1 MAGFSVLQRTVTY
14 SLVLGMT
21 RASVGSAISMTYVMV
36 VSILKATTNMLQ
48 QVLSHTIL
56 VVGVQL
62 PSKHTNQAAVQVVA
76 EL

>member
-62 PSKHTNQAAVQVVA
+62 HSKHTNQAAVQVVA
-76 EL
+76 EP